1 MSLWTPGGEVPVN
14 RGGGQSSEPTPE
26 PGDDPRAG
34 GTSALAGG
42 PSLDDLSPEERE
54 QAESMIRE
62 MAQVQQQIA
71 ETPAA
76 QLVANHAMGLY
87 ELAAI
92 KLSAEPPQYVD
103 AQLAIDGLAAVLDA
117 TGDRLGADAPT
128 LRQGLSQLQ
137 LAYVELRRRDSAESS
152 SESAPE

>member
-14 RGGGQSSEPTPE
+14 RGGAGTPPPAEPTP
-26 PGDDPRAG
+26 DPRAA
-34 GTSALAGG
+34 GTAALAGA
-42 PSLDDLSPEERE
+42 PSLEDLSPEDRE
-54 QAESMIRE
+54 QAEAMIRE

-71 ETPAA
+71 ETPAS

-92 KLSAEPPQYVD
+92 KLSQEPPRYAE
-103 AQLAIDGLAAVLDA
+103 AQLAIDALAAVLEA
-117 TGDRLGADAPT
+117 AGDRLGEDAPA

-137 LAYVELRRRDSAESS
+137 LAFVELRKRDE
-152 SESAPE
+152 